1 MPLSGSLLQTLN
13 ARTSAAV
20 RIVAIFTVTV
30 AKMPHNLLID
40 RCLRPFCEGI
50 VRLDG
55 ESGADA
61 LFVALGIRQKPSPVP
76 KRRREIQI
84 RRRRSIRAHFGDF
97 HEIRSGKPV

>member
-13 ARTSAAV
+13 ALTSAAV
-20 RIVAIFTVTV
+20 RIVAIFTLTV

-76 KRRREIQI
+76 KAAPGNSNSAAPLDQGAFWRL
-84 RRRRSIRAHFGDF
+84 S
-97 HEIRSGKPV
+97 

>member
-13 ARTSAAV
+13 ALTSAAV
-20 RIVAIFTVTV
+20 RIVSIFTLTV

-61 LFVALGIRQKPSPVP
+61 LFVASEMRQILSRCP
-76 KRRREIQI
+76 KAGHREI
-84 RRRRSIRAHFGDF
+84 
-97 HEIRSGKPV
+97 

>member
-13 ARTSAAV
+13 ALTSAAV
-20 RIVAIFTVTV
+20 RIVAIFTLTV

-40 RCLRPFCEGI
+40 RRLRPFCEGI

-61 LFVALGIRQKPSPVP
+61 LFVALGMGQKPSPVP
-76 KRRREIQI
+76 K
-84 RRRRSIRAHFGDF
+84 
-97 HEIRSGKPV
+97 SGAPGNSNSARPFDQGAFWRLS

>member
-13 ARTSAAV
+13 ALTSAAV
-20 RIVAIFTVTV
+20 RIVAIFTLTV

-61 LFVALGIRQKPSPVP
+61 LFVALGMGQKAVP
-76 KRRREIQI
+76 GAQKRG
-84 RRRRSIRAHFGDF
+84 AGKFKFGASV
-97 HEIRSGKPV
+97 RSGAFRRLS